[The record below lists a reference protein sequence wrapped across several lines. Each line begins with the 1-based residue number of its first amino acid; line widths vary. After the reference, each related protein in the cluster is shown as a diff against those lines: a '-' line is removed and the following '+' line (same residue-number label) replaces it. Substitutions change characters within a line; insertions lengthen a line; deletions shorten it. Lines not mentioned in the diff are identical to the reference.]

1 MKIKKFFFIDIFIV
15 IFFILITSIFII
27 DPSLNTTPV
36 RTILGL
42 PMVLF
47 FPGYSLIAA
56 LFPRQDDLD
65 GIERFALSLGLSI
78 AVVPLF
84 GLALNYTQWGIRL
97 NPILITLDIFILLMC
112 LITIKRRSVL
122 PDQEVFRV
130 PFKAFYRS
138 LHTEIFDTNRSTI
151 DKILTV
157 ILVIAILVSII
168 MVVYVIVIPKQGEKF
183 TEFYILGPG
192 GMADDYPTA
201 IMYGETGTVKVGIVN
216 HEYETVNYT
225 LELRLDGENIV
236 LSDYWNAISLAH
248 NQTMERNLTFLPNKL
263 GTDMKLEFLL
273 YKENNKTAPYRDL
286 HLWIDVSEMNVPEM
300 NVPEM
305 NVSEMN
311 VSEMNVS
318 EINVS
323 EMNVS
328 EINESSP
335 IGQNN
340 YSNG

>member
-1 MKIKKFFFIDIFIV
+1 MQNKNYIYIDIFIV
-15 IFFILITSIFII
+15 ILFILIISIFVIV
-27 DPSLNTTPV
+27 PPLNTTPV
-36 RTILGL
+36 RTILGI

-56 LFPRQDDLD
+56 LFPRQDDLEW
-65 GIERFALSLGLSI
+65 IERLALSLGLSI
-78 AVVPLF
+78 AVVPLL
-84 GLALNYTQWGIRL
+84 GLALNYTSWGIRL

-122 PDQEVFRV
+122 PDQEVFKV

-138 LHTEIFDTNRSTI
+138 LHTEIFDTSRSTI

-157 ILVIAILVSII
+157 ILVISILISII

-192 GMADDYPTA
+192 GMADDYPSE
-201 IMYGETGTVKVGIVN
+201 IIYGETGTVKVGIVN

-225 LELRLDGENIV
+225 LELRLDGENFI

-286 HLWIDVSEMNVPEM
+286 HLWIDVSKINI
-300 NVPEM
+300 
-305 NVSEMN
+305 
-311 VSEMNVS
+311 S
-318 EINVS
+318 EINASKINAS
-323 EMNVS
+323 EINASKINASEINAS

-335 IGQNN
+335 IEQNN
-340 YSNG
+340 